1 MFIADDVG
9 LGKTIEAGL
18 IVRELLMR
26 QKVKRIVVACPASVL
41 LQWRD
46 ELESRFGLTFVVLD
60 REYVLKCRRE
70 RGYGVNP
77 WSTHTRFVI
86 SHSLLRDESYAGPLR
101 NWLDVYPSGSLLI
114 LDEVQKVAGWGENGY
129 IRIRYGCC

>member
-1 MFIADDVG
+1 MTTPSKSPKTKSSGSIQTPPTSMVQRKSTSL
-9 LGKTIEAGL
+9 LGVHKMGAAKG
-18 IVRELLMR
+18 R
-26 QKVKRIVVACPASVL
+26 
-41 LQWRD
+41 RD

-114 LDEVQKVAGWGENGY
+114 LDEAHNAAPASGGPRPGT
-129 IRIRYGCC
+129 CC